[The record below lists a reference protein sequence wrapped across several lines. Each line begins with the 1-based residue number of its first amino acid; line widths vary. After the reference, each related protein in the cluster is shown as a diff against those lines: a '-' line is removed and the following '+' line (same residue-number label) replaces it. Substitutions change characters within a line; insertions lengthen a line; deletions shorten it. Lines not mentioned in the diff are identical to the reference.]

1 MDIFSVVLIRSLISQ
16 RDAVVVII
24 HMWFTSVAFIFLSLS
39 ICATKMTVK
48 PLFEKKIF
56 FARDVL

>member
-24 HMWFTSVAFIFLSLS
+24 HMWFTSVAFIFSPLS

-48 PLFEKKIF
+48 SLFEKKIF
-56 FARDVL
+56 FASNVL